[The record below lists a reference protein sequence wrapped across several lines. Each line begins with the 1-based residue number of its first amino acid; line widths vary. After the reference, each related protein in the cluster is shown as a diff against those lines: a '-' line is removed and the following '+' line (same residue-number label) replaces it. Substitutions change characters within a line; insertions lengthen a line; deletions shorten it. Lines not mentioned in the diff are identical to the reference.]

1 VQNYC
6 CCKSNTR
13 ASPKGHYRMINGDA
27 IAQIVLEWGK
37 PTLSGDRL
45 IVPTFATYPSNSLV
59 QAYVEGGRDRFVV
72 SDGGGALKVVLGMGS
87 ASRTVHK
94 LLSSFAKGTSVKVN
108 SSGWIFL
115 GGVTLKNLTS
125 AISIVAEASREAAV
139 LLLKHFNPKPAIDF
153 RRDIEALLDIRF
165 HDSVQKKGHLTGA
178 SNKLHSFDY
187 LVRVNDNTLLALDAV
202 VPDPSSINAAVVSHM
217 DVKATRRLDV
227 RQMII
232 YDDDDNWSAADLALL
247 SIGAPSARFSS
258 FSKALES
265 LVA

>member
-1 VQNYC
+1 
-6 CCKSNTR
+6 
-13 ASPKGHYRMINGDA
+13 MINGDA

-87 ASRTVHK
+87 ASHTVHK

-153 RRDIEALLDIRF
+153 RRDRWM
-165 HDSVQKKGHLTGA
+165 SVEEIAGYLGA
-178 SNKLHSFDY
+178 SKDTIYGWITKRDMPAHKVGRLWKFKSDEVDSWARAGKASDEGDHAVS
-187 LVRVNDNTLLALDAV
+187 DA
-202 VPDPSSINAAVVSHM
+202 
-217 DVKATRRLDV
+217 KRRERRATRGS
-227 RQMII
+227 
-232 YDDDDNWSAADLALL
+232 N
-247 SIGAPSARFSS
+247 
-258 FSKALES
+258 E
-265 LVA
+265 